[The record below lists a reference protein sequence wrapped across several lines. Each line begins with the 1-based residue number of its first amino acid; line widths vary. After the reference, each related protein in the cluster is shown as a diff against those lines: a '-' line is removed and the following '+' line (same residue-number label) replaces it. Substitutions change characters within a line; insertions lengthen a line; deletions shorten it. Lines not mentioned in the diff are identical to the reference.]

1 MATMLTGPRVEPIEP
16 FEPSQLDTDDIL
28 GIRAGV
34 PFRLE
39 LLREFKVDTQL
50 GTIWLGTW
58 GLLSVALFLAGTL
71 VLFAAALDQTGG
83 SLIDAVRYFANVQ
96 ELPPDGLGFFHAP
109 REGGYWEL
117 NMLLWAGAVVAW
129 AGRAYD
135 RLRRHKW
142 RPYLLFAWLA
152 AISLT
157 SAIWVW
163 HPILMGTWADAPG
176 LGLNS
181 DLDWAQ
187 NFSVL
192 WGNFY
197 YNPWHQLAIFFL
209 FGSTMLWGMH
219 GATILA
225 TGSEGSHHEDAE
237 IIDMHSGS
245 HKSMLFWRWTM
256 GFNANPKTIHDW
268 LWWFGTGTVLASVI
282 GILTT
287 GTVTDDWYVWAVDH
301 GTVAQ
306 YGTITR
312 SAINQHPIAYPA
324 IVPQTGEYVPA
335 PAR

>member
-58 GLLSVALFLAGTL
+58 GLLSVAFFLAGGL
-71 VLFAAALDQTGG
+71 VLFCAALDQTGG
-83 SLIDAVRYFANVQ
+83 NLIDAIKYFANVQ
-96 ELPPDGLGFFHAP
+96 ELPPDGLGWFHSP
-109 REGGYWEL
+109 RTGGYWEL
-117 NMLLWAGAVVAW
+117 NILCWAGAILAW
-129 AGRAYD
+129 AGRCYD
-135 RLRRHKW
+135 RLRRHQW
-142 RPYLLFAWLA
+142 RPYLLYAWLA

-157 SAIWVW
+157 SAIWIW
-163 HPILMGTWADAPG
+163 HPLLMGTWADAPG

-225 TGSEGSHHEDAE
+225 TGGEASHHEDAE

-287 GTVTDDWYVWAVDH
+287 GTVTNDWYVWAVDH

-306 YGTITR
+306 YGAITR

-324 IVPQTGEYVPA
+324 IIPQTGEYVPA